1 MNGFCNKGFAGC
13 PGRVPLGASGHCKL
27 HRIYA
32 YMKSKFEAERGQG
45 PENIWIK
52 AEENV
57 KKSNLAKELSHNV
70 LNSQCRKECCSM
82 DWLPSQQVAN

>member
-13 PGRVPLGASGHCKL
+13 PGRVPLGASGHCKS

-32 YMKSKFEAERGQG
+32 FVKSRMENERGQG

-52 AEENV
+52 AVENV
-57 KKSNLAKELSHNV
+57 KISTLAKEFSHNV
-70 LNSQCRKECCSM
+70 QNSQSKKECCRLV
-82 DWLPSQQVAN
+82 WLPSQQVAN